1 MPRPGATVYD
11 AFCRYQV
18 LCFRDQRLSKDQQ
31 IAFTEQFGTLER
43 HIARNRGTDNPL
55 VHTVSN
61 LGPDGK
67 PSGKV
72 GSQEWHTD
80 KSFRPE
86 PSLATILHA
95 VTMPPDGGDTCFA
108 NMYAA
113 YDALSDAEK
122 AELDG
127 VRVIHSWELSQ
138 QKHGRTATP
147 EEIADAPPMSHPLVR
162 VHPDTGR
169 KCLFMGV
176 HASHFEGRPMAEG
189 RARLAALEAHATAGA
204 VRLSAQVARGRSA
217 DVGQSVPAAPRRCE
231 FRCGTVPARAA
242 SDLSEGDGAG
252 VAVIRRPFSSL
263 RLDNAYRPPRPSESR
278 PKSAP
283 HRLTSASLAVRRY
296 SHPAA
301 ADTAC
306 PGSRPHLVPAPAPR
320 PA

>member
-1 MPRPGATVYD
+1 MSVVLEARTQFEVRPLSQVLGAEVVGLNLSQPLD
-11 AFCRYQV
+11 AATRDSIYCDFVRYQV
-18 LCFRDQRLSKDQQ
+18 LCFRDQALSKEQQ

-43 HIARNRGTDNPL
+43 HIARNRGSDNPM

-95 VTMPPDGGDTCFA
+95 ITMPPNGGDTCFA
-108 NMYAA
+108 DMYAA
-113 YDALSDAEK
+113 YDSLSDAEK

-138 QKHGRTATP
+138 QKHGRIATP

-162 VHPDTGR
+162 VHPDSHR

-176 HASHFEGRPMAEG
+176 HASHFDGRPMLEG
-189 RARLAALEAHATAGA
+189 RTRLAALEAHATQPRFMYRHNWRAGDLLMWDNRSLLHRA
-204 VRLSAQVARGRSA
+204 DANFDAAQYPRVLHRTCLRG
-217 DVGQSVPAAPRRCE
+217 
-231 FRCGTVPARAA
+231 
-242 SDLSEGDGAG
+242 
-252 VAVIRRPFSSL
+252 
-263 RLDNAYRPPRPSESR
+263 
-278 PKSAP
+278 SAP
-283 HRLTSASLAVRRY
+283 A
-296 SHPAA
+296 
-301 ADTAC
+301 
-306 PGSRPHLVPAPAPR
+306 
-320 PA
+320 